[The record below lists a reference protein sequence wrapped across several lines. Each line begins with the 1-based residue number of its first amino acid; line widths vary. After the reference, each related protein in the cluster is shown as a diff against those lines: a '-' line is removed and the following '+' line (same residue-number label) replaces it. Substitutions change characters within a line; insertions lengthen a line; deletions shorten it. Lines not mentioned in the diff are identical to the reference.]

1 MIVRLATTMD
11 KLAARLTI
19 IAVSRAD
26 HFIDMIPSKVHST
39 TKSAKRE
46 KPSPRYPPFSILTA
60 DASQQTSSHPS
71 LSVCVHI
78 LLLPVNP
85 MPPTESVQ
93 RDMI

>member
-26 HFIDMIPSKVHST
+26 HFIDNST

-60 DASQQTSSHPS
+60 DGRRLTADVFPPISLRMRTYPPPPSQPHATDRVSA
-71 LSVCVHI
+71 
-78 LLLPVNP
+78 
-85 MPPTESVQ
+85 T
-93 RDMI
+93 

>member
-26 HFIDMIPSKVHST
+26 HFIDNST

-60 DASQQTSSHPS
+60 DGRRTSARLPTHLSPYAYISSSSQSTPCHRPS
-71 LSVCVHI
+71 QCNV
-78 LLLPVNP
+78 
-85 MPPTESVQ
+85 T
-93 RDMI
+93 

>member
-26 HFIDMIPSKVHST
+26 HFIE
-39 TKSAKRE
+39 KR
-46 KPSPRYPPFSILTA
+46 KIVKNHPRGILPSPSSR
-60 DASQQTSSHPS
+60 QTHLRAPSHPS

>member
-26 HFIDMIPSKVHST
+26 HFIDT
-39 TKSAKRE
+39 FDYEKR
-46 KPSPRYPPFSILTA
+46 KAQIVKNHPRGILPSPSSRQTE
-60 DASQQTSSHPS
+60 DASQQTSSPQS

-85 MPPTESVQ
+85 MPATESVQ

>member
-26 HFIDMIPSKVHST
+26 HFIDNST

-60 DASQQTSSHPS
+60 DAPPRAFPPISLRMRTYPPPPSQPHATDRVSA
-71 LSVCVHI
+71 
-78 LLLPVNP
+78 
-85 MPPTESVQ
+85 T
-93 RDMI
+93 

>member
-26 HFIDMIPSKVHST
+26 HFIDNST